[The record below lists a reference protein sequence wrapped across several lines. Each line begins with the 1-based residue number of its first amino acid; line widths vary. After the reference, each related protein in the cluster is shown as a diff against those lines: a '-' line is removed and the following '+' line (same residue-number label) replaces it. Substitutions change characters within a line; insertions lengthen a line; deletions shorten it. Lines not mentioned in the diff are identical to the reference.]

1 MTDRTRPGITE
12 TELLDRLAKLPRKIA
27 PASDPWPRIEERI
40 LAMPVR
46 SRAAMSSW
54 ISIAAGVAVAFAI
67 GIMLG
72 SNWED
77 SRLVPGDNESQVLA
91 DAEALNRDPA
101 LRATLEGTE
110 REYQAAFTEFIMIGR
125 NDSEL
130 SPATLENIETNWQE
144 ILEAEAALAT
154 ALEQYPENSLL
165 NRQMLELRQRQLEL
179 LKQLAGLDR
188 TSRRNE
194 I

>member
-179 LKQLAGLDR
+179 LKQLAGLDQ